1 VPNVKENEKINC
13 LSLENSEDKQQ
24 SDKVSIFF
32 FSFPFK

>member
-24 SDKVSIFF
+24 SDKVSIF
-32 FSFPFK
+32 SFPFK